1 MLVDEFKV
9 VSPNVRYTDEAITST
24 YRYDSTEVKRTDKG
38 GWEVRPT
45 STTYEFK
52 VDRRVPKLG

>member
-38 GWEVRPT
+38 WEVRPT

>member
-9 VSPNVRYTDEAITST
+9 VSPNVQYTDEAITST
-24 YRYDSTEVKRTDKG
+24 YRYDNTKITRTDKG
-38 GWEVRPT
+38 WEVHPT